1 MLNRPGRLVSWLMLW
16 AVATCCHADINN
28 DAGGKASVQLKEKK
42 WPLEFDSLSIEQHL
56 AEKRNYFV
64 DKEAA
69 RKFYHLRSYQPAW
82 FDSLG
87 LTSQARN
94 LIFVLANASEDGIK
108 LKQLAPDSLL
118 SDIEAICKDQSSI
131 IKYDVELT
139 ARYFE
144 YASIAYYGLSNEK
157 KASIGMVYPIRE
169 KRFRLCAAKCA
180 AIRSL
185 TYYARAGVPAL
196 S

>member
-1 MLNRPGRLVSWLMLW
+1 MLKRAGQLVSWLILW
-16 AVATCCHADINN
+16 TIAICCHTDINKKS
-28 DAGGKASVQLKEKK
+28 DKKASIQLQEKK
-42 WPLEFDSLSIEQHL
+42 WPLHFDSLSIEQHL

-64 DKEAA
+64 DKEAV
-69 RKFYHLRSYQPAW
+69 RKFYHLRSYKPVW

-94 LIFVLANASEDGIK
+94 LIFILANASDEGIR
-108 LKQLAPDSLL
+108 LHQDAPGKLL
-118 SDIEAICKDQSSI
+118 SVMEMNGSDKNNIIQYDI
-131 IKYDVELT
+131 ELT
-139 ARYFE
+139 ARFFE